1 MSQSGHLE
9 HHVHLT
15 LDRTGGKSLGF
26 SICQYYDFQSTALAL
41 FVEDVV
47 AGGIAANTEM
57 IYDGDQIMK
66 INGTSVDSFFDYDAA
81 MDAITS
87 STKVQFELK
96 PDDELPDYGSGIAKL
111 LAASTKRSMS
121 KPKRRSSV
129 SSRAAAVAGGGGLG
143 AHTGKFTPS
152 TTTSTI
158 KKKKKKAICLYDYT
172 PDAGVDNELAFAKGD
187 VLETLE
193 EIDEDGFVLAAHIQG
208 TSKGKR
214 GMAPSNFLNFLED
227 VVIERPANTSESS
240 GEMISRDPNM
250 SVEWLEEHQ
259 FQALA
264 QFSQTQKLALRD
276 VFAFSKDKLSHLGL
290 PDGEANRFVQI
301 AANSSR
307 AILTPSEVAA
317 FLADNNLPQTSSLFA
332 EHTLD
337 GVDMLYM
344 LPSDMLNENI
354 LLDECQRFA
363 RLIAQGDAATW
374 LFRNNYRAMSKVARD
389 HGLDINDFQHA
400 THQDV
405 SAYGVPASEIDR
417 FLKFFGKASEV
428 IV

>member
-1 MSQSGHLE
+1 LHQQDVQQDIPLFEEPDRRNLIRFFHTPAYLPHAAWSTFQCSAW
-9 HHVHLT
+9 LT
-15 LDRTGGKSLGF
+15 LYGEFDAGTVVELNKITGE
-26 SICQYYDFQSTALAL
+26 Q
-41 FVEDVV
+41 FVLLSED
-47 AGGIAANTEM
+47 G
-57 IYDGDQIMK
+57 
-66 INGTSVDSFFDYDAA
+66 
-81 MDAITS
+81 
-87 STKVQFELK
+87 
-96 PDDELPDYGSGIAKL
+96 
-111 LAASTKRSMS
+111 LAALGVRDVTAREHLAQLIKNGA
-121 KPKRRSSV
+121 PEGNV
-129 SSRAAAVAGGGGLG
+129 GRAWCPNDVQAWFKDRGIYPITEPAIDGRDLLHATVHDVEKMG
-143 AHTGKFTPS
+143 ASDRIIREAIWEELHPSIELDETLSAHSWSGSEASDS
-152 TTTSTI
+152 TT
-158 KKKKKKAICLYDYT
+158 
-172 PDAGVDNELAFAKGD
+172 
-187 VLETLE
+187 
-193 EIDEDGFVLAAHIQG
+193 
-208 TSKGKR
+208 
-214 GMAPSNFLNFLED
+214 
-227 VVIERPANTSESS
+227 PANTIESS
-240 GEMISRDPNM
+240 GEMIARDPNM

-276 VFAFSKDKLSHLGL
+276 VFAFSKDELSHLGL

-317 FLADNNLPQTSSLFA
+317 FLADNNLPQTSSYFA

-344 LPSDMLNENI
+344 LPSDMLNDNI

-363 RLIAQGDAATW
+363 RLIAQGDAANW

-389 HGLDINDFQHA
+389 HGLDINDFQHV